1 MAQPGA
7 VVSRPGSK
15 GSASSKRSQ
24 KAPSV
29 PPLTPLSAG
38 VEAPPHSMSPGDG
51 GQNFQQ
57 LHGLLGGATRV
68 VMLRGDLDV
77 RPAIGFAGQMLR
89 DGDDGEGLGEEAED
103 EADL

>member
-1 MAQPGA
+1 M
-7 VVSRPGSK
+7 SRPGSK

-29 PPLTPLSAG
+29 PPVTPLSAG
-38 VEAPPHSMSPGDG
+38 VEASPHSMSPGDG

-77 RPAIGFAGQMLR
+77 RLAIGFAGQMLR